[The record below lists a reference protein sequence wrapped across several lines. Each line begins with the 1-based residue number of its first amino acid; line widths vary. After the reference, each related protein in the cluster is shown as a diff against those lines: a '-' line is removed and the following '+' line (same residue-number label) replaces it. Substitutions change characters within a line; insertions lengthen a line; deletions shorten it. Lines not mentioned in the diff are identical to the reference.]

1 MKFGLFMY
9 CTVGRRNEL
18 EQGMAGRK
26 PELYQRMLSEIAQY
40 AKFADQAGY
49 FGFGHPEHHLQ
60 IEGFEI
66 SNDPCLMAMWL
77 GSHSKKMKV
86 ITCGFVSTA
95 NNPLQTAE
103 KIATLDNMLGGRFGV
118 GLVRGYQARWVENYK
133 VLPELNAVGPW
144 NAKTEADDINREY
157 FAEFVDIVVTALKN
171 ETMNYQGKYW
181 SFPPKDFVNPHD
193 HPVYSD
199 YGQGVDA
206 NMAISEIGIAPKPL
220 QNEIPLYGGFSQSLT
235 TAKFWAKYK
244 GRPIVLSG
252 NTDFLELLWKEWSEE
267 AQRHGHIVEQGKQAC
282 WGGIMICAETDAKA
296 QELYEDMAWFWKTW
310 STPFGQG
317 LPELLVGSPDTLN
330 KEIERVGK
338 SVPIDEAILLI
349 PQGILE
355 PSELL
360 DSLDLF
366 SRKVMPN
373 HG

>member
-1 MKFGLFMY
+1 
-9 CTVGRRNEL
+9 
-18 EQGMAGRK
+18 
-26 PELYQRMLSEIAQY
+26 
-40 AKFADQAGY
+40 
-49 FGFGHPEHHLQ
+49 
-60 IEGFEI
+60 
-66 SNDPCLMAMWL
+66 
-77 GSHSKKMKV
+77 
-86 ITCGFVSTA
+86 
-95 NNPLQTAE
+95 
-103 KIATLDNMLGGRFGV
+103 
-118 GLVRGYQARWVENYK
+118 
-133 VLPELNAVGPW
+133 
-144 NAKTEADDINREY
+144 
-157 FAEFVDIVVTALKN
+157 
-171 ETMNYQGKYW
+171 MNYQGQYW

-193 HPVYSD
+193 HPVYSN
-199 YGQGVDA
+199 YGQGVDN

-252 NTDFLELLWKEWSEE
+252 NTDFLELLWKEWSDE

-296 QELYEDMAWFWKTW
+296 QQLYEDMAWFWKTW

-330 KEIERVGK
+330 KEIERIGK

-355 PSELL
+355 PSALL

-366 SRKVMPN
+366 SRKVIPN